1 MISAADILAGKRL
14 AISRFLTEIENDTP
28 EGRKLMNALFSCTGK
43 AYFIGVT
50 GAPGTGKSSLVNELV
65 QYIRNQT
72 DWRIAILA
80 VDPSSPFSGGAL
92 LGDRIRMRDL
102 YGDER
107 IFIRSMA
114 SRGALGGLAV
124 RTTAVAS
131 ALDASGF
138 DVIIIETVGAG
149 QSEVD
154 ITRLAD
160 TVLVVEAP
168 GLGDDIQ
175 AIKAGILEIADIFVV
190 NKADQAGA
198 DNAVRALESMLQ
210 LSANGNH
217 KIADL
222 HHGFVEKLNIPNVLP
237 ETDPD
242 DCWQVPV
249 IKTSTTAHMGI
260 DLLFNAMMEHRS
272 YLEKSGL
279 LKSKG
284 EQRALAEFQLML
296 SKALLDRWQAAVDT
310 DKFQNGVRKLLERE
324 ISPQELADQF
334 VKLG

>member
-28 EGRKLMNALFSCTGK
+28 EGRYLMNALFSYTGK
-43 AYFIGVT
+43 AYFVGVT

-65 QYIRNQT
+65 QYIRNHT

-114 SRGALGGLAV
+114 SRGALGGLAAG
-124 RTTAVAS
+124 TTAVAS

-210 LSANGNH
+210 LSTHGNH
-217 KIADL
+217 TIADL
-222 HHGFVEKLNIPNVLP
+222 HHGFVKNFNIPDVLP
-237 ETDPD
+237 EADPD
-242 DCWQVPV
+242 DCWDVPV
-249 IKTSTTAHMGI
+249 IKTSSIEHMGI
-260 DLLFNAMMEHRS
+260 DVLFDAMLEHRR
-272 YLEKSGL
+272 YLEKNGL

-296 SKALLDRWQAAVDT
+296 SKALLERWNASINT
-310 DKFQNGVRKLLERE
+310 IEFQKGVKKLLERE

-334 VKLG
+334 VKFG